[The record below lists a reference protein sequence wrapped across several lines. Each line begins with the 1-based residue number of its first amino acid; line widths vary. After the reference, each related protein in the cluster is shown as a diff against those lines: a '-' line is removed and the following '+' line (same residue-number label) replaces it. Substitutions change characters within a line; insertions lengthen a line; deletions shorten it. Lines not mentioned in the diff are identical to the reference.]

1 MIEMMIKI
9 KYPTHGQRVHIQHLI
24 TRYQYQ
30 FQDSQLHELSSIITN
45 ILSLLVGDYNVRSSI
60 IIDMMMLIMV
70 GDTVTEELGSS
81 NMSRTLSQVPLL
93 G

>member
-1 MIEMMIKI
+1 MMIEMMI
-9 KYPTHGQRVHIQHLI
+9 KYPTHGQRVQFQYLI

-30 FQDSQLHELSSIITN
+30 FRDSQLHELSSIITN
-45 ILSLLVGDYNVRSSI
+45 NLSIFGGDYNVRSI
-60 IIDMMMLIMV
+60 MITDMMMLIMV